1 MLCDCEAL
9 SGPPCPRD
17 HGTITGPCLLKV
29 NSRCSLLGS
38 IHIFGTKASFFVYN
52 EGEAQSHLDGPSCF
66 FFNFLFYVGVELIN
80 NIVFVLD
87 VQQNDSV
94 IHIHVSILFQTL
106 FPFRSL
112 YNIEESSP
120 CCIVGPCWLPILNT
134 IMCACQSL
142 TPNLSLSPH
151 FSPGNRK
158 FIL

>member
-17 HGTITGPCLLKV
+17 HGTITGPCVLKV

-38 IHIFGTKASFFVYN
+38 IHIFGTKACFFVCN
-52 EGEAQSHLDGPSCF
+52 EGEAQSHLDGLSSF

-80 NIVFVLD
+80 NIVFVLG

-120 CCIVGPCWLPILNT
+120 CCIVGPCWLPVLNT
-134 IMCACQSL
+134 MCTCQSL

-151 FSPGNRK
+151 FSPGNHK